1 MDRYLDLHFF
11 VGGFAVGILAV
22 YAMRPP
28 MQIVHKFPSPDNV
41 SRTLYH
47 DAAGGHLLSVRR
59 GACAVLRE
67 LRTATNRGSLKFCRI
82 YITNPWSGCAPWP
95 VVD

>member
-47 DAAGGHLLSVRR
+47 DAAGDTCYRYVAES
-59 GACAVLRE
+59 AQCDA
-67 LRTATNRGSLKFCRI
+67 NS
-82 YITNPWSGCAPWP
+82 APQP
-95 VVD
+95 IVEA